1 MKVWRCEK
9 MVQAKRTKRNSGLIF
24 TAMAPLRLNATV
36 SDGRITVRFSH
47 KASATIYDKY
57 LQRLEDAFYEKRNC
71 KLAESGDE
79 ISMDLPA
86 GITAEPV
93 DRLKDVDLSFTDA
106 EEALAWEEKMILWK
120 YRLPEANK
128 RRLSRALTVEHF
140 ADEIAASG
148 QRIDVGLLMSTN
160 LVTTNLGN
168 ITIAGTQSFVSGPG
182 FIGNFLFGAK
192 K

>member
-36 SDGRITVRFSH
+36 SDGRIT
-47 KASATIYDKY
+47 
-57 LQRLEDAFYEKRNC
+57 RNC

-168 ITIAGTQSFVSGPG
+168 ITIAGTQSIPFQG
-182 FIGNFLFGAK
+182 
-192 K
+192 

>member
-1 MKVWRCEK
+1 VWRCEK

-47 KASATIYDKY
+47 KASATIYDNRETK
-57 LQRLEDAFYEKRNC
+57 
-71 KLAESGDE
+71 SPW
-79 ISMDLPA
+79 DLPA

-168 ITIAGTQSFVSGPG
+168 ITIAGTQSFVSGP
-182 FIGNFLFGAK
+182 
-192 K
+192 